1 MTELNKKGLAISLV
15 VVLAVFIGV
24 AAFAYF
30 QNQQTGTYTIIG
42 TLQYAPGHA
51 VVPGISA
58 ESVTPSVS
66 PEPNNITFTE
76 ANGIN
81 YTVTSF
87 VKLDFSDKF
96 TFSST
101 DPTGI
106 DYPAGFEQKDVVKVS
121 GEMSYQFIP
130 FAGYSYVMNVTS
142 ITHYNP

>member
-1 MTELNKKGLAISLV
+1 MNKKLLAVGLV
-15 VVLAVFIGV
+15 VVLAVTIGV
-24 AAFAYF
+24 AAFVFF

-76 ANGIN
+76 ADKSN

-87 VKLDFSDKF
+87 IKLNFSDKF
-96 TFSST
+96 TFSFSDT
-101 DPTGI
+101 TGI

-121 GEMSYQFIP
+121 GEMSYESFYG
-130 FAGYSYVMNVTS
+130 AYVMNVTS
-142 ITHYNP
+142 ITHYSP